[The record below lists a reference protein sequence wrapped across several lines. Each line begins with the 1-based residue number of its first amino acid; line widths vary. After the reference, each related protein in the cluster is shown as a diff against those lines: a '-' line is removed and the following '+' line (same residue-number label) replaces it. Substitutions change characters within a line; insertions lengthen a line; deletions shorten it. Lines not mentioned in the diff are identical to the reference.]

1 MLLIGQ
7 NPPRQSPDD
16 AELFESFPH
25 LELHQHHE
33 MRRIARPQ
41 RSIALPSSSSHLL
54 RPQTSRFPCQFAL
67 APCNSAAPFS
77 TTPHPGFL
85 LSDKQDKKKHQA
97 FVRRWQKRLLGDS
110 EPIGAHVDPYDGTSP
125 VRISPEEYGEE
136 EEVLVDDDGNAVTK
150 DQSLEIL
157 YRKAESGHGLR
168 VVGGKDLQRETE
180 EEKMAVEYEM
190 LTGKTYTPLTLR
202 MANEIED
209 LTGTPYSLLGENL
222 MMAQVWQEETGKPYT
237 EFRYVDFLLCR
248 EGGGVGFL
256 EIEADLE

>member
-1 MLLIGQ
+1 MSLIGQ
-7 NPPRQSPDD
+7 PHHRQSPDD
-16 AELFESFPH
+16 AELFESFAH
-25 LELHQHHE
+25 LKLHQYHE

-41 RSIALPSSSSHLL
+41 RSIGLSSTSSHLV

-67 APCNSAAPFS
+67 TPSAAPFS

-136 EEVLVDDDGNAVTK
+136 EEVLVDDDGNAITK

-168 VVGGKDLQRETE
+168 VVGGKDLQREIE
-180 EEKMAVEYEM
+180 EEKIAVEYEM
-190 LTGKTYTPLTLR
+190 LTGKTYTPLTLK

-237 EFRYVDFLLCR
+237 EFRYVDSFVCKGR
-248 EGGGVGFL
+248 SGRRCKNFC
-256 EIEADLE
+256 